1 VIATPR
7 PNSSLTSLK
16 GRILSFGAIGGIGF
30 VVDAGIL
37 QALFSLGVQPLIA
50 RCISFPVAVTATWL
64 LNRRYTFRDRAQSGA
79 HARYA
84 LYVGGQIAGALIN
97 VGVFV
102 LTIRH
107 WPETAARPLIPMMAG
122 SAIALFFNYTWAN
135 LLVFS
140 TDR

>member
-1 VIATPR
+1 MSVPR
-7 PNSSLTSLK
+7 PDGPFASLK

-37 QALFSLGVQPLIA
+37 QGLFSFGVQPLMA
-50 RCISFPVAVTATWL
+50 RCVSFPIAVTATWL

-84 LYVGGQIAGALIN
+84 LYVGGQIVGALIN

-107 WPETAARPLIPMMAG
+107 WPEAAARPLIPMMAG
-122 SAIALFFNYTWAN
+122 SAIALLFNYSWAN
-135 LLVFS
+135 RLVFS
-140 TDR
+140 TQR